1 MKYTITP
8 WYPEGSTPRLLG
20 DDHFEAADVNEA
32 ILMYVSAS
40 VDMCSLSRQPHTE
53 ISVSWDDRTRFT
65 FHLPS
70 WMVEFMP
77 RVSELPIFEW
87 IKGNISVQQYE
98 DAKSRARVRKLA
110 ALKVFSD
117 ATALDLAKVAENY
130 PDLRDVTAEALAAA
144 VERTNRF
151 GKFFT
156 AHDGFAKLSEELDEL
171 KEHVNMREDSRDL
184 EKMRSEAMDVV
195 VVGIRFVAYACDE
208 IVGRR

>member
-8 WYPEGSTPRLLG
+8 WSEMLVDNPSRL
-20 DDHFEAADVNEA
+20 HFDASCSYEA
-32 ILMYVSAS
+32 ISMFVNAQLCLSSSNGPFCTGFNIWDGNDMAS
-40 VDMCSLSRQPHTE
+40 
-53 ISVSWDDRTRFT
+53 I
-65 FHLPS
+65 HLPS

-77 RVSELPIFEW
+77 RVRDLPIFEW
-87 IKGNISVQQYE
+87 IKNNITVQQYE

-110 ALKVFSD
+110 ALKIFSD
-117 ATALDLAKVAENY
+117 AIALDLAKVAEDY
-130 PDLRDVTAEALAAA
+130 PDLRDVAAEALAAA
-144 VERTNRF
+144 VDRTNRF